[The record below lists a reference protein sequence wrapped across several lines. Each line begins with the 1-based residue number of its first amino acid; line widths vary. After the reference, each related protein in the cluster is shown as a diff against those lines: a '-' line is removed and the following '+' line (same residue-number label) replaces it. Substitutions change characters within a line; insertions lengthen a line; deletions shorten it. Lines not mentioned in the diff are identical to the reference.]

1 MQPRRRAF
9 CLRTKQAY
17 AILQLPDRARRTRT
31 DIRNDHMNKTTSLK
45 GLFSGRSDVSQQEAA
60 EGEARHHLG
69 FFSSRQK
76 LTIVP
81 HRKR

>member
-1 MQPRRRAF
+1 
-9 CLRTKQAY
+9 
-17 AILQLPDRARRTRT
+17 
-31 DIRNDHMNKTTSLK
+31 MNKTTSLK
-45 GLFSGRSDVSQQEAA
+45 GLFSGRSDVSHQEAT

-69 FFSSRQK
+69 FFSPRQK